1 LIVHPGVNLEFARSE
16 GLGFEESLEAARQVG
31 YEYVEPY
38 VYSEIALEINNHLA
52 LKSASGYHHIRA
64 EAADARGIRER
75 MRRLGLSFSAFDA
88 HSPLLLPQ
96 VGVPYLMKA
105 IDLASEVYCPIVMSD
120 EGPLPA
126 DWMPLDRGFDILC
139 ISLEAVIRHA
149 EPKGVRVAVELHNA
163 LTTRPEYLA
172 RLLERFGPGE
182 LGLNFDTGNFFL
194 AGNDP
199 VEALG
204 RIARRI
210 IHVHAKEIPASQL
223 HERGHVTGTRVGV
236 AVGDGVIDFAGIIA
250 ALAAAGFHG
259 TLGVECDTLDQAAR
273 SLPRLRALITSGLT
287 TDSSKVHK

>member
-1 LIVHPGVNLEFARSE
+1 MHPGVNLEFARSA
-16 GLGFEESLEAARQVG
+16 GLGFEESLEAARQAG

-38 VYSEIALEINNHLA
+38 VYSEIALDINSHLS
-52 LKSASGYHHIRA
+52 LKSASGYHHIRTG
-64 EAADARGIRER
+64 AADARGIRER
-75 MRRLGLSFSAFDA
+75 MQRLGLSFSAFDV
-88 HSPLLLPQ
+88 HSALLLPQ

-105 IDLASEVYCPIVMSD
+105 IDLASEVHCPIVMSD

-126 DWMPLDRGFDILC
+126 GWMSLERGFEILC

-172 RLLERFGPGE
+172 RLLERFGPDE
-182 LGLNFDTGNFFL
+182 LGVNFDTGNFFL

-199 VEALG
+199 VEAL
-204 RIARRI
+204 RPMAHRV

-236 AVGDGVIDFAGIIA
+236 AVGDGVIDFAGIVA
-250 ALAAAGFHG
+250 VLATAGFQG
-259 TLGVECDTLDQAAR
+259 TLGVECDTLEQAAR
-273 SLPRLRALITSGLT
+273 SLPRLRALISAAAANRRR
-287 TDSSKVHK
+287 